1 MKSMNSIPD
10 HKRAGL
16 VWGPF
21 IGDALA
27 MPVHWY
33 YDRAAL
39 RRDYGVVRDYEAPR
53 NPHPD
58 SILWRSEYVPAN
70 DRGDI
75 LHEQAPYWGKRGIHY
90 HQFLQAGENTL
101 NLQLA
106 KVLIESLIARGGY
119 DADDYL
125 GRYVNF
131 MLTPGRHRD
140 TYVEEYHRKF
150 FTNYARGV
158 APRKCG
164 GTDIHI
170 GGLAH
175 VGVLSAFFCGEP
187 HTGREAV
194 REHISLTH
202 RSPEIISAADAMT
215 RIIWAALGGSGL
227 RETIL
232 EHGSAWFSKSKAKQW
247 SREPDE
253 VVIGHRLS
261 SACYIADA
269 FPATLYL
276 AWKYAD
282 HFEAGVIANVNV
294 GGDNCHRGAVL
305 GAMLG
310 AALGTDRMPSHFFNR
325 LHAAS
330 GLRRLVDKLL
340 GTGKNRRTDKPSMR
354 E

>member
-1 MKSMNSIPD
+1 MNSISALQ
-10 HKRAGL
+10 RAGL
-16 VWGPF
+16 LWGPL
-21 IGDALA
+21 IADALA

-39 RRDYGVVRDYEAPR
+39 RRDYGVVRDYQAPR

-58 SILWRSEYVPAN
+58 SILWRSEYVPLN

-90 HQFLQAGENTL
+90 HQFLRPGENTL

-106 KVLIESLIARGGY
+106 KVLVESLIARGDY

-125 GRYVNF
+125 QRYVDF

-150 FTNYARGV
+150 FINYARGF

-164 GTDIHI
+164 GSDIHI

-175 VGVLSAFFCGEP
+175 VGVLCAFFCGEP
-187 HTGREAV
+187 NIGREAV
-194 REHISLTH
+194 REHINLTH
-202 RSPEIISAADAMT
+202 RAPEILHAADAMT
-215 RIIWAALGGSGL
+215 RIICAVLGGSDL
-227 RETIL
+227 REAIL
-232 EHGSAWFSKSKAKQW
+232 EHGSDWLSKRTAEQW
-247 SREPDE
+247 RQDPDE
-253 VVIGHRLS
+253 VVIGRRVS

-269 FPATLYL
+269 FPASLYL

-282 HFEAGVIANVNV
+282 DFAAGVLANANL

-310 AALGTDRMPSHFFNR
+310 AAVGTDRMPSRFFNG
-325 LHAAS
+325 LHAANA
-330 GLRRLVDKLL
+330 LRQLIDELL
-340 GTGKNRRTDKPSMR
+340 RTSNNQLHC
-354 E
+354 